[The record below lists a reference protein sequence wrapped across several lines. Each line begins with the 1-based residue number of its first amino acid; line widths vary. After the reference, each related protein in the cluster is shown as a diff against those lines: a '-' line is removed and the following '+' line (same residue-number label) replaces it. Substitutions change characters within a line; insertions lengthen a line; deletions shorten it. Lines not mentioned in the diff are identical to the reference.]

1 MLLHKCNNIQN
12 VTLVTRLLNDS
23 VTRQCFFLSLCV
35 FARVSPTSVNPNLL
49 PPFFS
54 SQSQSSSS
62 SSPALPPLPPPLPPP
77 PQPER
82 KNPPQVTTT
91 RCPCIAQHHMSLR
104 LLSHRAV
111 RAFMMPRRGLDD
123 FVTGSA
129 PPPAAAKGKDAAKG
143 EQAAD
148 ATAAGRSW
156 KAMELRRMYRV
167 PLSAVARHPPSCPL
181 PLACTNAM
189 ACACH
194 VTRFTRTHDA

>member
-1 MLLHKCNNIQN
+1 MLLHKCNNIHK
-12 VTLVTRLLNDS
+12 VALVTRLLNDS

-35 FARVSPTSVNPNLL
+35 FARVAPTSTPTSS
-49 PPFFS
+49 PPSFLRNRNRRRR
-54 SQSQSSSS
+54 Q

-77 PQPER
+77 PPPER

-167 PLSAVARHPPSCPL
+167 PLSAVARHPPSCP
-181 PLACTNAM
+181 PSLACTNAM